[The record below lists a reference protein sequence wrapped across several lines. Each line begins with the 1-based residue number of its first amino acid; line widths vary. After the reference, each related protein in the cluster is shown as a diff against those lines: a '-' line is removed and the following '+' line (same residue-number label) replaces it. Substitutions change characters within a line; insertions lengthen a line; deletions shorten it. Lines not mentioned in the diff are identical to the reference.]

1 MERRTSKKGGNGA
14 RSSTI
19 RCAIYTRKS
28 TDEGLSMEFNSLDA
42 QREAAEAFIKSQT
55 HEGWVCL
62 PDRYDDGGFSG
73 GNMERPALKR
83 LLTDVSAGKVD
94 CIVVYKVD
102 RLSRSLLDFS
112 RIMESLDGAG
122 TSFVSVT
129 QQFNTTHSMGRLT
142 LNILLSFAQFERE
155 IISER
160 TKDKMSAARRKG
172 KWVGGTLILG
182 YDLNPE
188 RTRLVVSHM
197 EAQRVQAIFHLYL
210 KTQSLMAT
218 ADELNRRGWQRKT
231 WTSKG
236 GKTTGG
242 GKWNKVNTVALL
254 TNMAYIGKVKYEGQV
269 YPGEQPAIIDEATWA
284 KTQALLQRNRRE
296 RGARQRNKY
305 GGLLRGLVCC
315 GTCGV
320 KMVHTYTDK
329 KGVRYRYYVCQT
341 VLKEGWNRCET
352 RSIPAMELEKFVLDR
367 LAAIGSDDRLAR
379 EVAARVEA
387 EHAQQTAAL
396 VAERRGIEN
405 NMRDAA
411 KMVAGLFGQ
420 PNTVARL
427 ADLQD
432 QIRGGENRLAE
443 IAQELAGLGDGDIN
457 KGDVTSAMHSFHAI
471 WEKLS
476 PKEQTR
482 MFELL
487 IERIVYD
494 KAKGS
499 IALTLRPDGIKG
511 LTQEAAA

>member
-1 MERRTSKKGGNGA
+1 V
-14 RSSTI
+14 I

-28 TDEGLSMEFNSLDA
+28 TDEGLNMEFNSLDA
-42 QREAAEAFIKSQT
+42 QREAAKAFIKSQT
-55 HEGWVCL
+55 HEGWVCM
-62 PDRYDDGGFSG
+62 PERYDDGGFSG
-73 GNMERPALKR
+73 GNMERPALRR
-83 LLTDVSAGKVD
+83 LMAEVEAGKID

-112 RIMESLDGAG
+112 RIMESLDRAG
-122 TSFVSVT
+122 VSFVSVT

-188 RTRLVVSHM
+188 RTRLVVNHL
-197 EAQRVQAIFHLYL
+197 EAQRVQAIFQLYL
-210 KTQSLMAT
+210 KNQSLMAT

-231 WTSKG
+231 WTSKD

-242 GKWNKVNTVALL
+242 GKWNKVNVVGLL

-269 YPGEQPAIIDEATWA
+269 YPGEQAAIIDDATWA
-284 KTQALLQRNRRE
+284 KTQATLQRNRCD
-296 RGARQRNKY
+296 RGARHRNKY

-329 KGVRYRYYVCQT
+329 GGVRYRYYVCQT
-341 VLKEGWNRCET
+341 AMKEGWNHCET
-352 RSIPAMELEKFVLDR
+352 RSIPAIELERFVLDR
-367 LAAIGSDDRLAR
+367 LAAIGSDDALAR

-387 EHAQQTAAL
+387 EHAQQTRAL
-396 VAERRGIEN
+396 VDERRGIET

-427 ADLQD
+427 ADLQE
-432 QIRGGENRLAE
+432 QIRAGENRLSE
-443 IAQELAGLGDGDIN
+443 IVQELAALGGGDID
-457 KGDVTSAMHSFHAI
+457 KGDVTSAMHSFHAV

-476 PKEQTR
+476 PKEQAR

-494 KAKGS
+494 KTKGA
-499 IALTLRPDGIKG
+499 IAITLRPDGIKD
-511 LTQEAAA
+511 LTQQAA

>member
-1 MERRTSKKGGNGA
+1 VSARTNGTA
-14 RSSTI
+14 RKVV

-73 GNMERPALKR
+73 GNMERPALRR
-83 LLTDVSAGKVD
+83 LLADVEARKLD

-112 RIMESLDGAG
+112 RMMESLDRAG
-122 TSFVSVT
+122 VSFVSVT

-172 KWVGGTLILG
+172 KWVGGSLILG
-182 YDLNPE
+182 YDLNAE
-188 RTRLVVSHM
+188 RTRLVVNQIES
-197 EAQRVQAIFHLYL
+197 QRVQAIFHLYL
-210 KTQSLMAT
+210 KTQSLLAT
-218 ADELNRRGWQRKT
+218 AEELNRRGWQRKT
-231 WTSKG
+231 WTSKE

-254 TNMAYIGKVKYEGQV
+254 TNMAYIGKVKYDGQV
-269 YPGEQPAIIDEATWA
+269 YSGEQPAIIDEATWA

-320 KMVHTYTDK
+320 KMIHTYTDK
-329 KGVRYRYYVCQT
+329 GGMRYRYYVCQT
-341 VLKEGWNRCET
+341 AMKQGWNQCET
-352 RSIPAMELEKFVLDR
+352 RSIPAVELEQFVLDR
-367 LAAIGSDDRLAR
+367 LAAIGADDRLAK
-379 EVAARVEA
+379 EVAARAEA

-396 VAERRGIEN
+396 VAERRGIET
-405 NMRDAA
+405 NMREAA

-432 QIRGGENRLAE
+432 QIRAGENRLTE
-443 IAQELAGLGDGDIN
+443 IAQELAALGGGDID
-457 KGDVTSAMHSFHAI
+457 KGDVTSAMQSFHAV

-476 PKEQTR
+476 PKEQAR

-494 KAKGS
+494 KTKGA
-499 IALTLRPDGIKG
+499 IEITLRPDGIKD
-511 LTQEAAA
+511 LNQQAA

>member
-1 MERRTSKKGGNGA
+1 VSARTNGTV
-14 RSSTI
+14 RKTV

-62 PDRYDDGGFSG
+62 PERYDDGGFSG
-73 GNMERPALKR
+73 GNMERPALRR
-83 LLTDVSAGKVD
+83 LLADVEAGKLD

-122 TSFVSVT
+122 ASFVSVT

-172 KWVGGTLILG
+172 KWVGGSLILG

-188 RTRLVVSHM
+188 RTRLVVNQL

-210 KTQSLMAT
+210 KTQSLLAT
-218 ADELNRRGWQRKT
+218 AEELNRRGWQRKT
-231 WTSKG
+231 WTSKS

-242 GKWNKVNTVALL
+242 GKWNKVNMVGLL
-254 TNMAYIGKVKYEGQV
+254 TNMTYIGKVKYEGQV
-269 YPGEQPAIIDEATWA
+269 YPGEQPAIIDEGMWA

-329 KGVRYRYYVCQT
+329 GGMRYRYYVCQT
-341 VLKEGWNRCET
+341 AMKQGWNQCET
-352 RSIPAMELEKFVLDR
+352 RSIPAVELEQFVLDR
-367 LAAIGSDDRLAR
+367 LAAIGADDRLAK
-379 EVAARVEA
+379 EVAARAEA
-387 EHAQQTAAL
+387 EHSQQTAAL
-396 VAERRGIEN
+396 VAERRGIET
-405 NMRDAA
+405 NMREAA

-432 QIRGGENRLAE
+432 QIRAGENRLAE
-443 IAQELAGLGDGDIN
+443 IAQELAALGDGEID
-457 KGDVTSAMHSFHAI
+457 KGDVTNAMHSFQAV
-471 WEKLS
+471 WDKLS
-476 PKEQTR
+476 TKEQAR
-482 MFELL
+482 LFELL

-494 KAKGS
+494 KTKGA
-499 IALTLRPDGIKG
+499 IAMTLRADGIKD
-511 LTQEAAA
+511 LKLEAA